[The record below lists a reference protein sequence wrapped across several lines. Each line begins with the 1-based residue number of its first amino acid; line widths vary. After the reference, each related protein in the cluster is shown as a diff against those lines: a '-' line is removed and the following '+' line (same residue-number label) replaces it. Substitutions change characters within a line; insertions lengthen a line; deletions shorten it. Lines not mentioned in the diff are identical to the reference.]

1 MKKLVYKIKNM
12 VKNIFNKKTSK
23 SQDDIPTH
31 LEYPKISI
39 YELIERTATKYPDNL
54 AYEYFGNV
62 ATYKE
67 FIKKIK
73 TVSSALKKIGVAK
86 NDRVTICMPNTPEA
100 IIMFYATNMVG
111 AIASMVHPL
120 SAENEI
126 EIYLNE
132 SESTLLFVL
141 DMVYDK
147 VHNIIDNT
155 KIKKIIIGSVGDNLK
170 PIKKILYKY
179 KSHGKIPKI
188 ELTDD
193 IMTWKEFLN
202 YGYDYDGEY
211 ASLKGP
217 NDPAAILYSGGTS
230 GDPKGILVSN
240 LNLNSLALQC
250 HKMINFANEGTSILS
265 ILPIFHGFGLGVC
278 IHTPLCCG
286 MKIIL
291 IPDFSPKNFL
301 SDIKKYQ
308 PNLICGVPSLFES
321 LAKNTKIGKHDLAS
335 IKCLV
340 SGGDFMSGDLKR
352 AIDDCLHEHGSDAEV
367 LVGYGLTESTAATC
381 VSLNGMYKDNSIGVP
396 FPDTYY
402 KIVAIGTNEEVPYGT
417 DGEICI
423 SGPTV
428 MMGYINNVN
437 ENLKTLREH
446 DDKRVWLHTGDI
458 GYMDADGFVFFR
470 QRIKRM
476 IVSNG
481 YNLYPTYIEN
491 VLNTYPDVLTSV
503 VIGIPHPKRVQVA
516 KAYIVLKDEIKP
528 TKEIEKKI
536 KNHCE
541 VNLAKYS
548 LPYEYEFRESL
559 PKTLVGKVAYK
570 KLEKENIKE

>member
-1 MKKLVYKIKNM
+1 MKKLKL
-12 VKNIFNKKTSK
+12 NKKERPWVKYYNKDRIKPNLTYSNTSM
-23 SQDDIPTH
+23 IGYL
-31 LEYPKISI
+31 LEAVSRFPEYI
-39 YELIERTATKYPDNL
+39 
-54 AYEYFGNV
+54 AYEYYGKTC
-62 ATYKE
+62 TYRE
-67 FIKKIK
+67 LYEKIRNTAK
-73 TVSSALKKIGVAK
+73 CLRVQGVK
-86 NDRVTICMPNTPEA
+86 DGDKVTICMPNTPEA
-100 IIMFYATNMVG
+100 IIMFYAINMVG
-111 AIASMVHPL
+111 AIASMIHPL

-126 EIYLNE
+126 ELYLNE
-132 SESTLLFVL
+132 SESTFLFVL

-155 KIKKIIIGSVGDNLK
+155 KVKKIVIGSVGDNLK
-170 PIKKILYKY
+170 TIKKILYKY

-217 NDPAAILYSGGTS
+217 NDPAVILYSGGTS
-230 GDPKGILVSN
+230 GEPKGILLSN

-250 HKMINFANEGTSILS
+250 HKMIDIANEGTSILS

-286 MKIIL
+286 MKVIL
-291 IPDFSPKNFL
+291 VPDFSPKKFL
-301 SDIKKYQ
+301 SEIKKYQ
-308 PNLICGVPSLFES
+308 PNLICGVPSLFET
-321 LAKNTKIGKHDLAS
+321 LAKNTKIGRHDLAC

-352 AIDDCLHEHGSDAEV
+352 LIDDCLHEHGSDAEI

-381 VSLNGMYKDNSIGVP
+381 VSLRGMYKDNSIGVP
-396 FPDTYY
+396 FPDTDY

-428 MMGYINNVN
+428 MMGYINNIN
-437 ENLKTLREH
+437 ENLKVLREH
-446 DDKRVWLHTGDI
+446 QDKKIWLHTGDI

-503 VIGIPHPKRVQVA
+503 VIGVPHPKRVQVA
-516 KAYIVLKDEIKP
+516 KAYIVLKDGIKP
-528 TKEIEKKI
+528 SKEIEKKI
-536 KNHCE
+536 RHHCE
-541 VNLAKYS
+541 INLAKYS

-559 PKTLVGKVAYK
+559 PKTLIGKIAYR
-570 KLEKENIKE
+570 KLENKNTKD

>member
-1 MKKLVYKIKNM
+1 MKKLKL
-12 VKNIFNKKTSK
+12 NKKERPWVKYYNKDRIKPNLTYSNTSMVGYL
-23 SQDDIPTH
+23 
-31 LEYPKISI
+31 LEAVSRFPEYI
-39 YELIERTATKYPDNL
+39 
-54 AYEYFGNV
+54 AYEYYGKTC
-62 ATYKE
+62 TYRE
-67 FIKKIK
+67 LYEKIRNTAK
-73 TVSSALKKIGVAK
+73 CLRAQGVK
-86 NDRVTICMPNTPEA
+86 DGDKVTICMPNTPEA
-100 IIMFYATNMVG
+100 IIMFYAINMVG
-111 AIASMVHPL
+111 AIASMIHPL

-126 EIYLNE
+126 ELYLNE
-132 SESTLLFVL
+132 SESTFLFVL

-155 KIKKIIIGSVGDNLK
+155 KVKKIVIGSVGDNLK
-170 PIKKILYKY
+170 TIKKILYKY

-217 NDPAAILYSGGTS
+217 NDPAVILYSGGTS
-230 GDPKGILVSN
+230 GEPKGILLSN
-240 LNLNSLALQC
+240 LNLNSLALQS
-250 HKMINFANEGTSILS
+250 HKMIDIANEGTSILS

-286 MKIIL
+286 MKVIL
-291 IPDFSPKNFL
+291 VPDFSPKKFL
-301 SDIKKYQ
+301 SEIKKYQ
-308 PNLICGVPSLFES
+308 PNLICGVPSLFET
-321 LAKNTKIGKHDLAS
+321 LAKSTKIGRHDLAC

-352 AIDDCLHEHGSDAEV
+352 LIDDCLHEHGSDAEI

-381 VSLNGMYKDNSIGVP
+381 VSLRGMYKDNSIGVP
-396 FPDTYY
+396 FPDTDY

-428 MMGYINNVN
+428 MMGYINNIN
-437 ENLKTLREH
+437 ENLKVLREH
-446 DDKRVWLHTGDI
+446 QDKKIWLHTGDI

-503 VIGIPHPKRVQVA
+503 VIGVPHPKRVQVA
-516 KAYIVLKDEIKP
+516 KAYIVLKDGIKP
-528 TKEIEKKI
+528 SKEIEKKI
-536 KNHCE
+536 RHHCE
-541 VNLAKYS
+541 INLAKYS

-559 PKTLVGKVAYK
+559 PKTLIGKIAYR
-570 KLEKENIKE
+570 KLENKNTKD

>member
-1 MKKLVYKIKNM
+1 M
-12 VKNIFNKKTSK
+12 
-23 SQDDIPTH
+23 
-31 LEYPKISI
+31 
-39 YELIERTATKYPDNL
+39 
-54 AYEYFGNV
+54 
-62 ATYKE
+62 
-67 FIKKIK
+67 
-73 TVSSALKKIGVAK
+73 
-86 NDRVTICMPNTPEA
+86 
-100 IIMFYATNMVG
+100 
-111 AIASMVHPL
+111 
-120 SAENEI
+120 
-126 EIYLNE
+126 
-132 SESTLLFVL
+132 
-141 DMVYDK
+141 
-147 VHNIIDNT
+147 
-155 KIKKIIIGSVGDNLK
+155 
-170 PIKKILYKY
+170 
-179 KSHGKIPKI
+179 
-188 ELTDD
+188 
-193 IMTWKEFLN
+193 
-202 YGYDYDGEY
+202 
-211 ASLKGP
+211 
-217 NDPAAILYSGGTS
+217 
-230 GDPKGILVSN
+230 
-240 LNLNSLALQC
+240 
-250 HKMINFANEGTSILS
+250 
-265 ILPIFHGFGLGVC
+265 
-278 IHTPLCCG
+278 
-286 MKIIL
+286 
-291 IPDFSPKNFL
+291 
-301 SDIKKYQ
+301 
-308 PNLICGVPSLFES
+308 
-321 LAKNTKIGKHDLAS
+321 
-335 IKCLV
+335 
-340 SGGDFMSGDLKR
+340 
-352 AIDDCLHEHGSDAEV
+352 
-367 LVGYGLTESTAATC
+367 
-381 VSLNGMYKDNSIGVP
+381 
-396 FPDTYY
+396 
-402 KIVAIGTNEEVPYGT
+402 AIGTNEEVPYGT

>member
-1 MKKLVYKIKNM
+1 MKKLKL
-12 VKNIFNKKTSK
+12 NKKERPWVKYYNKDRIKPNLTYSNTSM
-23 SQDDIPTH
+23 IGYL
-31 LEYPKISI
+31 LEAVSRFPEYI
-39 YELIERTATKYPDNL
+39 
-54 AYEYFGNV
+54 AYEYYGKTC
-62 ATYKE
+62 TYRE
-67 FIKKIK
+67 LYEKIRNTAK
-73 TVSSALKKIGVAK
+73 CLRAQGVK
-86 NDRVTICMPNTPEA
+86 DGDKVTICMPNTPEA
-100 IIMFYATNMVG
+100 IIMFYAINMVG
-111 AIASMVHPL
+111 GIASMIHPL

-126 EIYLNE
+126 ELYLNE
-132 SESTLLFVL
+132 SESTFLFVL

-155 KIKKIIIGSVGDNLK
+155 KVKKIVIGSVGDNLK
-170 PIKKILYKY
+170 TIKKILYKY

-217 NDPAAILYSGGTS
+217 NDPAVILYSGGTS
-230 GDPKGILVSN
+230 GEPKGILLSN

-250 HKMINFANEGTSILS
+250 HKMIDIANEGTSILS

-286 MKIIL
+286 MKVIL
-291 IPDFSPKNFL
+291 VPDFSPKKFL
-301 SDIKKYQ
+301 SEIKKYQ
-308 PNLICGVPSLFES
+308 PNLICGVPSLFET
-321 LAKNTKIGKHDLAS
+321 LAKSTKIGRHDLAC

-352 AIDDCLHEHGSDAEV
+352 LIDDCLHEHGSDAEI

-381 VSLNGMYKDNSIGVP
+381 VSLRGMYKDNSIGIP
-396 FPDTYY
+396 FPDTDY

-428 MMGYINNVN
+428 MMGYINNIN
-437 ENLKTLREH
+437 ENLKVLREH
-446 DDKRVWLHTGDI
+446 QDKKIWLHTGDI

-503 VIGIPHPKRVQVA
+503 VIGVPHPKRVQVA
-516 KAYIVLKDEIKP
+516 KAYIVLKDGIKP
-528 TKEIEKKI
+528 SKEIEKKI
-536 KNHCE
+536 RHHCE
-541 VNLAKYS
+541 INLAKYS

-559 PKTLVGKVAYK
+559 PKTLIGKIAYR
-570 KLEKENIKE
+570 KLENKNTKD

>member
-1 MKKLVYKIKNM
+1 MQKV
-12 VKNIFNKKTSK
+12 
-23 SQDDIPTH
+23 
-31 LEYPKISI
+31 
-39 YELIERTATKYPDNL
+39 
-54 AYEYFGNV
+54 
-62 ATYKE
+62 
-67 FIKKIK
+67 KKI
-73 TVSSALKKIGVAK
+73 V
-86 NDRVTICMPNTPEA
+86 
-100 IIMFYATNMVG
+100 
-111 AIASMVHPL
+111 
-120 SAENEI
+120 
-126 EIYLNE
+126 
-132 SESTLLFVL
+132 
-141 DMVYDK
+141 
-147 VHNIIDNT
+147 
-155 KIKKIIIGSVGDNLK
+155 IGSVGDNLK
-170 PIKKILYKY
+170 TIKKILYKY

-188 ELTDD
+188 ELTED

-217 NDPAAILYSGGTS
+217 NDPAVILYSGGTS
-230 GDPKGILVSN
+230 GEPKGILLSN
-240 LNLNSLALQC
+240 LNLNSLALQS
-250 HKMINFANEGTSILS
+250 HKMIDIANEGTSILS

-286 MKIIL
+286 MKVIL
-291 IPDFSPKNFL
+291 VPDFSPKKFL
-301 SDIKKYQ
+301 SEIKKYQ
-308 PNLICGVPSLFES
+308 PNLICGVPSLFET
-321 LAKNTKIGKHDLAS
+321 LAKNTKIGRHDLAC

-352 AIDDCLHEHGSDAEV
+352 LIDDCLHEHGSDAEI

-381 VSLNGMYKDNSIGVP
+381 VSLRGMYKDNSIGVP
-396 FPDTYY
+396 FPDTDY

-428 MMGYINNVN
+428 MMGYINNIN
-437 ENLKTLREH
+437 ENLKVLREH
-446 DDKRVWLHTGDI
+446 QDKKIWLHTGDI

>member
-1 MKKLVYKIKNM
+1 MKKLKL
-12 VKNIFNKKTSK
+12 NKKERPWVKYYNKDRIKPNLTYSNTSM
-23 SQDDIPTH
+23 IGYL
-31 LEYPKISI
+31 LEAVSRFPEYI
-39 YELIERTATKYPDNL
+39 
-54 AYEYFGNV
+54 AYEYYGKTC
-62 ATYKE
+62 TYRE
-67 FIKKIK
+67 LYEKIRNTAK
-73 TVSSALKKIGVAK
+73 CLRAQGVK
-86 NDRVTICMPNTPEA
+86 DGDKVTICMPNTPEA
-100 IIMFYATNMVG
+100 IIMFYAINMVG
-111 AIASMVHPL
+111 AIASMIHPL

-126 EIYLNE
+126 ELYLNE
-132 SESTLLFVL
+132 SESTFLFVL

-155 KIKKIIIGSVGDNLK
+155 KVKKIVIGSVGDNLK
-170 PIKKILYKY
+170 TIKKILYKY

-211 ASLKGP
+211 ASLKCP
-217 NDPAAILYSGGTS
+217 NDPAVILYSGGTS
-230 GDPKGILVSN
+230 GEPKGILLSN

-250 HKMINFANEGTSILS
+250 HKMIDIANEGTSILS

-286 MKIIL
+286 MKVIL
-291 IPDFSPKNFL
+291 VPDFSPKKFL
-301 SDIKKYQ
+301 SEIKKYQ
-308 PNLICGVPSLFES
+308 PNLICGVPSLFET
-321 LAKNTKIGKHDLAS
+321 LAKSTKIGRHDLAC

-352 AIDDCLHEHGSDAEV
+352 LIDDCLHEHGSDAEI

-381 VSLNGMYKDNSIGVP
+381 VSLRGMYKDNSIGVP
-396 FPDTYY
+396 FPDTDY

-428 MMGYINNVN
+428 MMGYINNIN
-437 ENLKTLREH
+437 ENLKVLREH
-446 DDKRVWLHTGDI
+446 QDKKIWLHTGDI

-503 VIGIPHPKRVQVA
+503 VIGVPHPKRVQVA
-516 KAYIVLKDEIKP
+516 KAYIVLKDGIKP
-528 TKEIEKKI
+528 SKEIEKKI
-536 KNHCE
+536 RHHCE
-541 VNLAKYS
+541 INLAKYS

-559 PKTLVGKVAYK
+559 PKTLIGKIAYR
-570 KLEKENIKE
+570 KLENKNTKD

>member
-1 MKKLVYKIKNM
+1 MKKLKL
-12 VKNIFNKKTSK
+12 NKKERPWVKYYNKDRIKPNLTYSNTSMVGYL
-23 SQDDIPTH
+23 
-31 LEYPKISI
+31 LEAVSRFPEYI
-39 YELIERTATKYPDNL
+39 
-54 AYEYFGNV
+54 AYEYYGKTC
-62 ATYKE
+62 TYRE
-67 FIKKIK
+67 LYEKIRNTAK
-73 TVSSALKKIGVAK
+73 CLRAQGVK
-86 NDRVTICMPNTPEA
+86 DGDKVTICMPNTPEA
-100 IIMFYATNMVG
+100 IIMFYAINMVG
-111 AIASMVHPL
+111 AIASMIHPL

-126 EIYLNE
+126 ELYLNE
-132 SESTLLFVL
+132 SESTFLFVL

-155 KIKKIIIGSVGDNLK
+155 KVKKIVIGSVGDNLK
-170 PIKKILYKY
+170 TIKKILYKY

-211 ASLKGP
+211 ASLKCP
-217 NDPAAILYSGGTS
+217 NDPAVILYSGGTS
-230 GDPKGILVSN
+230 GEPKGILLSN

-250 HKMINFANEGTSILS
+250 HKMIDIANEGTSILS

-286 MKIIL
+286 MKVIL
-291 IPDFSPKNFL
+291 VPDFSPKKFL
-301 SDIKKYQ
+301 SEIKKYQ
-308 PNLICGVPSLFES
+308 PNLICGVPSLFET
-321 LAKNTKIGKHDLAS
+321 LAKSTKIGRHDLAC

-352 AIDDCLHEHGSDAEV
+352 LIDDCLHEHGSDAEI

-381 VSLNGMYKDNSIGVP
+381 VSLRGMYKDNSIGVP
-396 FPDTYY
+396 FPDTDY

-428 MMGYINNVN
+428 MMGYINNIN
-437 ENLKTLREH
+437 ENLKVLREH
-446 DDKRVWLHTGDI
+446 QDKKIWLHTGDI

-503 VIGIPHPKRVQVA
+503 VIGVPHPKRVQVA
-516 KAYIVLKDEIKP
+516 KAYIVLKDGIKP
-528 TKEIEKKI
+528 SKEIEKKI
-536 KNHCE
+536 RHHCE
-541 VNLAKYS
+541 INLAKYS

-559 PKTLVGKVAYK
+559 PKTLIGKIAYR
-570 KLEKENIKE
+570 KLENKNTKD

>member
-1 MKKLVYKIKNM
+1 MKKLKL
-12 VKNIFNKKTSK
+12 NKKERPWVKYYNKDRIKPNLTYSNTSM
-23 SQDDIPTH
+23 IGYL
-31 LEYPKISI
+31 LEAVSRFPEYI
-39 YELIERTATKYPDNL
+39 
-54 AYEYFGNV
+54 AYEYYGKTC
-62 ATYKE
+62 TYRE
-67 FIKKIK
+67 LYEKIRNTAK
-73 TVSSALKKIGVAK
+73 CLRAQGVK
-86 NDRVTICMPNTPEA
+86 DGDKVTICMPNTPEA
-100 IIMFYATNMVG
+100 IIMFYAINMVG
-111 AIASMVHPL
+111 AIASMIHPL

-126 EIYLNE
+126 ELYLNE
-132 SESTLLFVL
+132 SESTFLFVL

-155 KIKKIIIGSVGDNLK
+155 KVKKIVIGSVGDNLK
-170 PIKKILYKY
+170 TIKKILYKY

-217 NDPAAILYSGGTS
+217 NDPAVILYSGGTS
-230 GDPKGILVSN
+230 GEPKGILLSN
-240 LNLNSLALQC
+240 LNLNSLALQS
-250 HKMINFANEGTSILS
+250 HKMIDIANEGTSILS

-286 MKIIL
+286 MKVIL
-291 IPDFSPKNFL
+291 VPDFSPKKFL
-301 SDIKKYQ
+301 SEIKKYQ
-308 PNLICGVPSLFES
+308 PNLICGVPSLFET
-321 LAKNTKIGKHDLAS
+321 LAKNTKIGRHDLAC

-352 AIDDCLHEHGSDAEV
+352 LIDDCLHEHGSDAEI

-381 VSLNGMYKDNSIGVP
+381 VSLRGMYKDNSIGIP
-396 FPDTYY
+396 FPDTDY

-428 MMGYINNVN
+428 MMGYINNIN
-437 ENLKTLREH
+437 ENLKVLREH
-446 DDKRVWLHTGDI
+446 QDKKIWLHTGDI

-503 VIGIPHPKRVQVA
+503 VIGVPHPKRVQVA
-516 KAYIVLKDEIKP
+516 KAYIVLKDGIKP
-528 TKEIEKKI
+528 SKEIEKKI
-536 KNHCE
+536 RHHCE
-541 VNLAKYS
+541 INLAKYS

-559 PKTLVGKVAYK
+559 PKTLIGKIAYR
-570 KLEKENIKE
+570 KLENKNTKD